1 MSFLHKNAVNLYISY
16 RLDTWSRDLNT
27 DFELD
32 NCFFGA
38 VKLTKNTAANDDG
51 DDEDEL
57 FLWYG

>member
-1 MSFLHKNAVNLYISY
+1 MSFLHKNAVNLCISY
-16 RLDTWSRDLNT
+16 RLGTWSRDLNT

-32 NCFFGA
+32 NCLFGA
-38 VKLTKNTAANDDG
+38 VKLTKNTTDDDDG